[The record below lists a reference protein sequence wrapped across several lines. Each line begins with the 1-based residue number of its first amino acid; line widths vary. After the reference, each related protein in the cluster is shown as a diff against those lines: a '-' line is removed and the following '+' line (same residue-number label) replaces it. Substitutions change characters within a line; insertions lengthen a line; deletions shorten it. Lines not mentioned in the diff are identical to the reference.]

1 MITHI
6 EGKLIEKKPTYI
18 IINCNGIGYFI
29 NISLY
34 TYSKL
39 KDDLK
44 CKLFTHL
51 VVREDSF
58 TLYGFTEEE
67 ERTLFRHLI
76 SVSGV
81 GANTA
86 RMILSSLSPNE
97 VVNAILNKDV
107 ATLQSVKGIGNKSA
121 QRIIV
126 DLKDKLSEK
135 GIQEEDISTSLYNTN
150 KEESLSA
157 LVRLGFSKNAA
168 EKAINKVIK
177 KTDTP
182 LSVEQLIKQAL
193 QNL

>member
-6 EGKLIEKKPTYI
+6 EGKLVKKTPTYI
-18 IINCNGIGYFI
+18 VIDCNGIGYFI

-39 KDDLK
+39 KNDLK

-51 VVREDSF
+51 AVREDSF
-58 TLYGFTEEE
+58 TLYGFAEEE

-76 SVSGV
+76 SVSGI

-97 VVNAILNKDV
+97 VVNAILNKDIS
-107 ATLQSVKGIGNKSA
+107 ALQSVKGIGNKSA

-126 DLKDKLSEK
+126 DLKDKLAKK

-177 KTDTP
+177 KTNTP
-182 LSVEQLIKQAL
+182 LSIEQLIKQAL